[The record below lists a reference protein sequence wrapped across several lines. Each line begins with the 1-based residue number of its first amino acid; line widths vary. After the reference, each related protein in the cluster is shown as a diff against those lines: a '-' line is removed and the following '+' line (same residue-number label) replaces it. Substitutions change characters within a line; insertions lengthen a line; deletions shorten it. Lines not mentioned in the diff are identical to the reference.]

1 MKIYRTLGFRILSL
15 LAVVAMFAIGIS
27 LTAYAHSSK
36 PPRGYIEPNK
46 CGGVGQPACELS
58 RAWYLGKVKRSKPSH
73 RAFFDPR
80 KGGEWWEC
88 PSDRPQ
94 RTLNKVTG
102 PRACATKKM
111 FGKKHSSAKYLGKTK
126 HKKPDGAFVDI
137 RKGGEYWRCPS
148 GFWRNANA
156 VTSKAACTVNI
167 GKNCDSG
174 NIAIAGSL
182 FKGEDITKYKCYK
195 KLDCGKDQGRPCQI
209 TERLP
214 SCNKGLAEDFI
225 DNKCIN
231 TTLAACLTGVRTLH
245 YTIKIVDGL
254 SDVEKE
260 IIKIVSKMA
269 EDILYIIPG
278 VKKAV
283 KAGEKEMKKLAN
295 KAETA
300 AKKELDKLI
309 SKIKVFKKIETT
321 VQALSNTVHKNK
333 KAIQDLMTNDSF
345 CYMKSHERSAAMAK
359 LLGSDLTKSTSSPTS
374 FSIGLSAGPTKDH
387 ITLGIGIDYV
397 FDTTGKSAFYMSGS
411 VGATTGGDSDLDVSL
426 DIGIMPDTAYNEAG
440 GSGISLGYGADFG
453 SELAVSN
460 DVSMNLNWGDKK
472 NPVSFGG
479 VAIGFGAG
487 GDTSSLDFTG
497 SFSQSGMIAD
507 MK

>member
-1 MKIYRTLGFRILSL
+1 MKAYRTLGLRILSL
-15 LAVVAMFAIGIS
+15 LAVAAMFAIGIS
-27 LTAYAHSSK
+27 FSAFAHSSK
-36 PPRGYIEPNK
+36 PPRGYIEPDK
-46 CGGVGQPACELS
+46 CGGVGQPTCELS

-73 RAFFDPR
+73 RAFIDPR

-88 PSDRPQ
+88 PSNRPR
-94 RTLNKVTG
+94 RTLYSVTDS
-102 PRACATKKM
+102 RACATKSLWPNEKLS
-111 FGKKHSSAKYLGKTK
+111 HAHYRGKTK
-126 HKKPDGAFVDI
+126 NRKPDGAFVDI

-148 GFWRNANA
+148 GFWRNLNA
-156 VTSKAACTVNI
+156 VTNKAACTVNI

-195 KLDCGKDQGRPCQI
+195 KLDCGNDQGRPCQI

-231 TTLAACLTGVRTLH
+231 TTLAACLTGIRTLH
-245 YTIKIVDGL
+245 YTIKIVGGL
-254 SDVEKE
+254 TVVENE

-269 EDILYIIPG
+269 EDLLYVIPG

-309 SKIKVFKKIETT
+309 SKVKVFKKIETT

-374 FSIGLSAGPTKDH
+374 FSIGFSAGPTKDH

-397 FDTTGKSAFYMSGS
+397 FDTTGKSAIYLSGS
-411 VGATTGGDSDLDVSL
+411 VGATTGG
-426 DIGIMPDTAYNEAG
+426 
-440 GSGISLGYGADFG
+440 
-453 SELAVSN
+453 
-460 DVSMNLNWGDKK
+460 
-472 NPVSFGG
+472 
-479 VAIGFGAG
+479 GFPARY
-487 GDTSSLDFTG
+487 
-497 SFSQSGMIAD
+497 QPKHQHHARYRVQ
-507 MK
+507 